1 VLNLSLPELLKII
14 PAILL
19 GLTVHE
25 LAHAFMAL
33 RLGDDTPKQ
42 LGRLTLNPIKHID
55 PIGFILLLVAGFG
68 WAKPVVINRQKLRKP
83 VRDDILIAVSGP
95 LANLLLAIVLAALLK
110 VTLLLVGFHSRPT
123 FDLVVSIF
131 LVFISINVALGLFNL
146 LPIPPLDGSHFIW
159 SLLSTKNP
167 ASAAI
172 YFRYG
177 SFALLALIIIERI
190 TKIDILPIGVAVTF
204 VVRALLRIV
213 ALA

>member
-1 VLNLSLPELLKII
+1 MLNLSLAELLKII
-14 PAILL
+14 PAVLL

-25 LAHAFMAL
+25 LAHAFIAL
-33 RLGDDTPKQ
+33 KLGDDTPKL
-42 LGRLTLNPIKHID
+42 LGRLTINPIKHID

-68 WAKPVVINRQKLRKP
+68 WAKPVVINRQKLKNP

-95 LANLLLAIVLAALLK
+95 IANLLLAIVLAVFLK
-110 VTLLLVGFHSRPT
+110 MTILFTKFHSREAFEIVT
-123 FDLVVSIF
+123 STF
-131 LVFISINVALGLFNL
+131 LVFVSINVALGLFNL

-159 SLLSTKNP
+159 SPLSTRNP

-177 SFALLALIIIERI
+177 SFALLALIIMERI
-190 TKIDILPIGVAVTF
+190 ANIDILPIGAAVTF
-204 VVRALLRIV
+204 VVRALLRLV